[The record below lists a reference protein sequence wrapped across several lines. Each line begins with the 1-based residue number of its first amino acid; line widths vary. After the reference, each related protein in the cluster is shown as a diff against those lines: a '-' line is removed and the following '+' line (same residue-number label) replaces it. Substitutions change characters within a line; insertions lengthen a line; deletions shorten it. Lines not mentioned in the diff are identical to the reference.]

1 MASISKDVTTTAA
14 DKATTRM
21 ALHDA
26 PPPLHS
32 YVLIGSLLAFFV
44 RRFPSLDSIDEAATV
59 DTFTTCLYLNL
70 WTLVVTRLSFAALI
84 LTDCTYA
91 VLFGAWEQDTNYD
104 PSSKLKS
111 ITIPFWGYFW
121 QELPKRS
128 TAKALLTLSSFT
140 MMAWTMLGIAFSLC
154 GLIPILHL
162 LQLPIPQWLLRL
174 ALLTFECSA
183 PCTLLVSAVVKYA
196 IWPLALQEGSGN
208 STILKNPLTLVEHNA
223 NSFMALVEIGL
234 LGGLPV
240 RYQDFLVAPL
250 FGISYVLFTWYMMD
264 KWANAKEGP
273 QGAST

>member
-1 MASISKDVTTTAA
+1 M
-14 DKATTRM
+14 
-21 ALHDA
+21 
-26 PPPLHS
+26 
-32 YVLIGSLLAFFV
+32 AFFLH
-44 RRFPSLDSIDEAATV
+44 RFPSLDSIDDVATV

-70 WTLVVTRLSFAALI
+70 WTVAFIRLSFAAI
-84 LTDCTYA
+84 IWSDCIYA
-91 VLFGAWEQDTNYD
+91 VLLGAWEQDTDYD

-111 ITIPFWGYFW
+111 ITIPFRGYFR
-121 QELPKRS
+121 QEVSKRS
-128 TAKALLTLSSFT
+128 AAKALLTLSSFT

-196 IWPLALQEGSGN
+196 IWPMALQEGSGN
-208 STILKNPLTLVEHNA
+208 STILQHPLTLVEHNA

-240 RYQDFLVAPL
+240 RYQDFSVAPL

-264 KWANAKEGP
+264 KWADTKEGP
-273 QGAST
+273 QGAFVCCYSYLLLYCFMFCHFIVRTLFFISSRFPDYTLSNV